1 MKKERLTVPPNEH
14 MVEFIEAMT
23 EPEAGH
29 MTIEKLVGVYRVLIP
44 HKIAAYTYHR
54 NGTSEITDMPTIRI
68 LDFILQD
75 EFNDWREGEMLIQ
88 SMIESP
94 EEVERA
100 MVHQTKLEKIMLA
113 AGGIAGP
120 GSIGDPYVEVV
131 EQN

>member
-1 MKKERLTVPPNEH
+1 
-14 MVEFIEAMT
+14 
-23 EPEAGH
+23 
-29 MTIEKLVGVYRVLIP
+29 
-44 HKIAAYTYHR
+44 
-54 NGTSEITDMPTIRI
+54 
-68 LDFILQD
+68 
-75 EFNDWREGEMLIQ
+75 MLIQ